1 MWSRPNLRFPVVPL
15 LILAASSSVAAQE
28 GEIARALEYLN
39 RVRQDPA
46 AFSTEI
52 GVNLRNIAPRPQL
65 TWNESL
71 ANAAQSKAEDMAARN
86 YFRHVTPEGR
96 GINIMIHEAGYR
108 LVDAFLDRRANNNFE
123 SISAGCFGGTATI
136 MRLILDEGVP
146 GAGHRKHLLGVSDF
160 FANALDVG
168 IGFAVNPDS
177 RYRCYWVVVIAK
189 HDF

>member
-1 MWSRPNLRFPVVPL
+1 MWPRPSLRFPVVPL

-28 GEIARALEYLN
+28 GEIARAFEYLN
-39 RVRQDPA
+39 RVRQNPP

-71 ANAAQSKAEDMAARN
+71 AIAAQSKAEDMAARD
-86 YFRHVTPEGR
+86 YFDHVTPEGR

-108 LVDAFLDRRANNNFE
+108 LVDAFLDDRASNSFE
-123 SISAGCFGGTATI
+123 SILAGN
-136 MRLILDEGVP
+136 DEGE
-146 GAGHRKHLLGVSDF
+146 AAIMSLITSRGHRRHLLGLSEF
-160 FANALDVG
+160 WANALDIG
-168 IGFAVNPDS
+168 IGFAANPGS
-177 RYRCYWVVVIAK
+177 RYRYYWVVVIAK

>member
-1 MWSRPNLRFPVVPL
+1 MWPRPSLRFPVVPL

-39 RVRQDPA
+39 RVRQNPA

-71 ANAAQSKAEDMAARN
+71 ANAAQSKAEDMAKRN
-86 YFRHVTPEGR
+86 YYRHTAPGGR

-108 LVDAFLDRRANNNFE
+108 LVDAFLDHPRNNNFE
-123 SISAGCFGGTATI
+123 SISAGLDEGEATI
-136 MRLILDEGVP
+136 MGLI
-146 GAGHRKHLLGVSDF
+146 ASARHRKHLLGLEF
-160 FANALDVG
+160 WANALDIG
-168 IGFAVNPDS
+168 IGFAANPDS
-177 RYRCYWVVVIAK
+177 RYRYYWVFVIAK

>member
-1 MWSRPNLRFPVVPL
+1 MWPRPSLRFPVVPL

-28 GEIARALEYLN
+28 GERARAFEYLN
-39 RVRQDPA
+39 RVRQNPA

-52 GVNLRNIAPRPQL
+52 GVNLRSIAPRPQL

-86 YFRHVTPEGR
+86 YFGHVTPEGR

-108 LVDAFLDRRANNNFE
+108 LVDEFLDRRARNNFE
-123 SISAGCFGGTATI
+123 SISSG
-136 MRLILDEGVP
+136 LDEGAATVM
-146 GAGHRKHLLGVSDF
+146 GLIRSAGHRKHLLGVLEF
-160 FANALDVG
+160 WANALDIG
-168 IGFAVNPDS
+168 IGFAANPDS
-177 RYRCYWVVVIAK
+177 RYRYYWVFVIAK

>member
-1 MWSRPNLRFPVVPL
+1 MWPRPSLRFPVVPL

-28 GEIARALEYLN
+28 GEIAQALEYLN
-39 RVRQDPA
+39 RVRQNPA

-71 ANAAQSKAEDMAARN
+71 ANAAQSKAEDMAKRN
-86 YFRHVTPEGR
+86 YFRHTAPGGR

-108 LVDAFLDRRANNNFE
+108 LVDAFLDNPARNNFE
-123 SISAGCFGGTATI
+123 SITAGH
-136 MRLILDEGVP
+136 DEGE
-146 GAGHRKHLLGVSDF
+146 AAIMSLITSRGHRRHLLGLSEF
-160 FANALDVG
+160 WANALDIG
-168 IGFAVNPDS
+168 IGFAENPGS
-177 RYRCYWVVVIAK
+177 RYRYYWVVVIAK